1 MVLTTVLLAV
11 STVAVPVENGTWSPT
26 CRVADWLSSTT
37 SDGFD
42 STLTL
47 VTPCSAS
54 RTTRGEFSAPIRK
67 LKPGSTRP
75 RRAPAAALTALLG
88 GGVLLPI
95 VAALLMPDMV
105 LEIEPFWLARK
116 NCTP

>member
-1 MVLTTVLLAV
+1 MVLTTVLFAV

-26 CRVADWLSSTT
+26 CRVAAWLSSTT

-54 RTTRGEFSAPIRK
+54 RMTRGEFSDPIRK

-75 RRAPAAALTALLG
+75 NTAPAATPTAVAGRVTPGALGETP
-88 GGVLLPI
+88 VI
-95 VAALLMPDMV
+95 E
-105 LEIEPFWLARK
+105 LEIEPFLLARK

>member
-26 CRVADWLSSTT
+26 CRVATWLSSTT
-37 SDGFD
+37 KDGFD

-47 VTPCSAS
+47 VMPCSAS
-54 RTTRGEFSAPIRK
+54 STTRGEFSAPTRK
-67 LKPGSTRP
+67 LKPGRTRP
-75 RRAPAAALTALLG
+75 NSAPAAVLTALLAASPDG
-88 GGVLLPI
+88 EGVIP
-95 VAALLMPDMV
+95 LMV
-105 LEIEPFWLARK
+105 FEIEPFWLARK

>member
-26 CRVADWLSSTT
+26 CKVAAWLSSTT
-37 SDGFD
+37 SDGLD
-42 STLTL
+42 STLTS
-47 VTPCSAS
+47 VTLCSAS
-54 RTTRGEFSAPIRK
+54 RMTRGEFSASDQEIEAGK
-67 LKPGSTRP
+67 HASEQ
-75 RRAPAAALTALLG
+75 RAG
-88 GGVLLPI
+88 GGVDGIAGGFDRRCCWAPTPGI
-95 VAALLMPDMV
+95 V

>member
-26 CRVADWLSSTT
+26 CKVADWLSSTT
-37 SDGFD
+37 SDGLD

-47 VTPCSAS
+47 VMPCSAS
-54 RTTRGEFSAPIRK
+54 RTTRGEFSDPIRK

-75 RRAPAAALTALLG
+75 SSAPAAALTALLAASTP
-88 GGVLLPI
+88 VLLGETPLI
-95 VAALLMPDMV
+95 V